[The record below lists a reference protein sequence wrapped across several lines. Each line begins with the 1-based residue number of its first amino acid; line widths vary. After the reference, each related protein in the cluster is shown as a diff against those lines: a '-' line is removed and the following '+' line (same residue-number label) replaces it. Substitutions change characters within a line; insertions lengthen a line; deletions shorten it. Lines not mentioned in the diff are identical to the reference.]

1 MLTKTE
7 SVTGGATMRQ
17 PPYNVESEK
26 SVLGSMLLD
35 NQVIESIEGLINHDD
50 FYLEAHKRIFKAIIQ
65 NYKQTPIDFITI
77 SKFFTKEELKN
88 IGGKLYLS
96 ELIDDIPS
104 AANVQYYAKIVK
116 ENSLRRNLLDSAYQ
130 ITELAYSPDDLK
142 DVIEKSQK
150 SVMAINI
157 ISTGE
162 TIKSAKEVAKTTFEQ
177 IETRNKKGGLVG
189 LSTGLTDLDEVTGGL
204 HEGDLTIIAGR
215 PGMGKTVLADN
226 IAHYAGMRGNASLI
240 FSIEM
245 PNEAL
250 MTRMLSSMTRIENRN
265 LRKGFVNHTDWPK
278 LVDASQRVSGSRI
291 YFDDS
296 PMITPQ
302 ELRIRARKAKAD
314 YDIKLLVLDYIQL
327 MQPSVRGRSREQE
340 VSEISSTLKSIA
352 RELNIA
358 VIGVSQLNRELE
370 KRPDK
375 RPLMSD
381 LRESGA
387 IEQDADT
394 ILLIYRDEIYN
405 KSEENPEKGTAEIGI
420 GKNRNGQITTIKCV
434 FSDKYQKFSDMARDY
449 KPINYGDSNE

>member
-1 MLTKTE
+1 
-7 SVTGGATMRQ
+7 MRQ
-17 PPYNVESEK
+17 PPYNIESEQ
-26 SVLGSMLLD
+26 SVIGSILMD
-35 NQVIESIEGLINHDD
+35 NQTIKLIEDLINFED
-50 FYLEAHKRIFKAIIQ
+50 FYLEAHKRIFKAIIN
-65 NYKQTPIDFITI
+65 NYKTTALDFITLAGL
-77 SKFFTKEELKN
+77 FTPAELKN
-88 IGGKLYLS
+88 IGGKVYIS
-96 ELIDDIPS
+96 ELVDNIPS
-104 AANVQYYAKIVK
+104 AANIVHYANIVK
-116 ENSLRRNLLDSAYQ
+116 ENSLRRKLLDSAYQ
-130 ITELAYSPDDLK
+130 ITELAYSSDELK

-150 SVMAINI
+150 SVMAINV
-157 ISTGE
+157 ISNGE
-162 TIKSAKEVAKTTFEQ
+162 TIKSAKEVARSTFDQ
-177 IETRNKKGGLVG
+177 IEERNKKGGLVG

-250 MTRMLSSMTRIENRN
+250 MTRMLASMTRIENRN
-265 LRKGFVNHTDWPK
+265 LRKGFVHQNDWSK
-278 LVDASQRVSGSRI
+278 LVDAASRVSGSMI

-327 MQPSVRGRSREQE
+327 MQPSTRGRSREQE

-352 RELNIA
+352 RELSIS

-370 KRPDK
+370 KRPEK
-375 RPLMSD
+375 RPTMSD

-394 ILLIYRDEIYN
+394 ILLIYRDEVYN
-405 KSEENPEKGTAEIGI
+405 KAEDNPEKGIAEIGI

-434 FSDKYQKFSDMARDY
+434 FSDKYQKFSDKAREY
-449 KPINYGDSNE
+449 KSISYGDHNE

>member
-1 MLTKTE
+1 
-7 SVTGGATMRQ
+7 MRQ
-17 PPYNVESEK
+17 PPYYAESEQC
-26 SVLGSMLLD
+26 VIGSMLMD
-35 NQVIESIEGLINHDD
+35 NQTINLIEDIIGFED
-50 FYLEAHKRIFKAIIQ
+50 FYLESHKRIFKAIIK
-65 NYKQTPIDFITI
+65 NYKTTAIDFITLAGL
-77 SKFFTKEELKN
+77 FTPEELKN
-88 IGGKLYLS
+88 IGGKVYLS
-96 ELIDDIPS
+96 DLVDNIPS
-104 AANVQYYAKIVK
+104 AANIIHYAKIVK
-116 ENSLRRNLLDSAYQ
+116 ENSLRRKLLDSAYQ
-130 ITELAYSPDDLK
+130 ITELAYSSDDLK

-340 VSEISSTLKSIA
+340 VSEISST
-352 RELNIA
+352 
-358 VIGVSQLNRELE
+358 
-370 KRPDK
+370 
-375 RPLMSD
+375 
-381 LRESGA
+381 
-387 IEQDADT
+387 
-394 ILLIYRDEIYN
+394 
-405 KSEENPEKGTAEIGI
+405 
-420 GKNRNGQITTIKCV
+420 QI
-434 FSDKYQKFSDMARDY
+434 S
-449 KPINYGDSNE
+449 

>member
-1 MLTKTE
+1 
-7 SVTGGATMRQ
+7 MRQ
-17 PPYNVESEK
+17 PPYNVEAEK
-26 SVLGSMLLD
+26 SVIGSILID
-35 NQVIESIEGLINHDD
+35 NQTIELIDGIINFEDFYIES
-50 FYLEAHKRIFKAIIQ
+50 HKRIFKAIIK
-65 NYKQTPIDFITI
+65 NYKTTAIDFITLAGLFI
-77 SKFFTKEELKN
+77 PEELKT
-88 IGGKLYLS
+88 IGGRVYLS
-96 ELIDDIPS
+96 ELVDDIPS
-104 AANVQYYAKIVK
+104 AANILHYAKIVK
-116 ENSLRRNLLDSAYQ
+116 ENSIRRKLLDSAYQ
-130 ITELAYSPDDLK
+130 ITEFAYSSDDLK
-142 DVIEKSQK
+142 EVIEKSQK
-150 SVMAINI
+150 SVMAINV

-162 TIKSAKEVAKTTFEQ
+162 TIRSAKEVARTTFEQ

-226 IAHYAGMRGNASLI
+226 IAHFAGMRGNASLI

-250 MTRMLSSMTRIENRN
+250 MIRMLSSMTRIENRQ
-265 LRKGFVNHTDWPK
+265 LRKGYVNHTDWPK
-278 LVDASQRVSGSRI
+278 LVDASSRVAGSKI

-314 YDIKLLVLDYIQL
+314 YNIKLLVLDYIQL
-327 MQPSVRGRSREQE
+327 MQPSARGRSREQE

-352 RELNIA
+352 RELSIS

-375 RPLMSD
+375 RPTMSD

-394 ILLIYRDEIYN
+394 ILLIYRDEVYN
-405 KSEENPEKGTAEIGI
+405 KAEDNPEKGIAEIGI

-434 FSDKYQKFSDMARDY
+434 FSDKYQKFSDMVHEY

>member
-1 MLTKTE
+1 MKTE
-7 SVTGGATMRQ
+7 FVAGGAKMRQ
-17 PPYNVESEK
+17 PPYNAEAEK
-26 SVLGSMLLD
+26 SVIGSVLMD
-35 NQVIESIEGLINHDD
+35 NQAIKLIEDIINFED
-50 FYLEAHKRIFKAIIQ
+50 FYLESNKKIFKAIIQ
-65 NYKQTPIDFITI
+65 NYKTTAIDLITLCALFTP
-77 SKFFTKEELKN
+77 EELKS
-88 IGGKLYLS
+88 IGGKLYIS
-96 ELIDDIPS
+96 ELVDDIPS
-104 AANVQYYAKIVK
+104 AANIVHYAKIVK
-116 ENSLRRNLLDSAYQ
+116 ENSLRRKLLDSAYQ
-130 ITELAYSPDDLK
+130 ITELAYGQDDLK

-204 HEGDLTIIAGR
+204 HAGDLTIIAGR

-250 MTRMLSSMTRIENRN
+250 MTRMLASMTKIENRN

-278 LVDASQRVSGSRI
+278 LVDAASRVAGSLI

-302 ELRIRARKAKAD
+302 ELRIRARKAKTD

-327 MQPSVRGRSREQE
+327 MQPSSKGRSREQE

-375 RPLMSD
+375 RPTMSD

>member
-1 MLTKTE
+1 
-7 SVTGGATMRQ
+7 MRQ

-35 NQVIESIEGLINHDD
+35 NQVIKSIEGLINYDD

-77 SKFFTKEELKN
+77 AKFFTQEELKK

-130 ITELAYSPDDLK
+130 ITELAYSPEDLK
-142 DVIEKSQK
+142 DVIERSQK
-150 SVMAINI
+150 SVMAINVM
-157 ISTGE
+157 STGE
-162 TIKSAKEVAKTTFEQ
+162 TIKSAKEVAKSTFEQ
-177 IETRNKKGGLVG
+177 IEIRNKKGGLVG

-204 HEGDLTIIAGR
+204 HAGDLTIIAGR

-250 MTRMLSSMTRIENRN
+250 MTRMLASMTKIENRN
-265 LRKGFVNHTDWPK
+265 LRKGFVHQTDWPK
-278 LVDASQRVSGSRI
+278 LVDAASRVAGSLI

-327 MQPSVRGRSREQE
+327 MQPSSRGRSREQE
-340 VSEISSTLKSIA
+340 VSEISATLKSVA

-375 RPLMSD
+375 RPTMSD

-394 ILLIYRDEIYN
+394 ILLIYRDEVYD
-405 KSEENPEKGTAEIGI
+405 KSEENPNKGTAEIGI

-434 FSDKYQKFSDMARDY
+434 FSDKYQKFSDMVHDY
-449 KPINYGDSNE
+449 KQINYGDSNE

>member
-1 MLTKTE
+1 
-7 SVTGGATMRQ
+7 MRQ

>member
-1 MLTKTE
+1 
-7 SVTGGATMRQ
+7 MRQ
-17 PPYNVESEK
+17 PPYNVESEQ
-26 SVLGSMLLD
+26 SVIGSILMD
-35 NQVIESIEGLINHDD
+35 NQTIELIDGIINFED
-50 FYLEAHKRIFKAIIQ
+50 FYLEAHKRIFKAIIK
-65 NYKQTPIDFITI
+65 NYKTTAIDFITLAGL
-77 SKFFTKEELKN
+77 FTPEELKN

-96 ELIDDIPS
+96 ELVDNIPS
-104 AANVQYYAKIVK
+104 AANIIHYAKIVK
-116 ENSLRRNLLDSAYQ
+116 ENSLRRKLLESAYQ
-130 ITELAYSPDDLK
+130 ITELAYSSDELK

-150 SVMAINI
+150 SVMAINV
-157 ISTGE
+157 ISNGE
-162 TIKSAKEVAKTTFEQ
+162 TIKSAKEVARTTFEQ

-250 MTRMLSSMTRIENRN
+250 MTRMLASMTKIENRN
-265 LRKGFVNHTDWPK
+265 LRKGFVHSLDWPK

-352 RELNIA
+352 RELSIS

-375 RPLMSD
+375 RPTMSD

-394 ILLIYRDEIYN
+394 ILLIYRDEVYN
-405 KSEENPEKGTAEIGI
+405 KSEDNPEKGIAEIGI

-434 FSDKYQKFSDMARDY
+434 FSDKYQKFSDIVHEY
-449 KPINYGDSNE
+449 KTINYGDSNE

>member
-1 MLTKTE
+1 
-7 SVTGGATMRQ
+7 MRQ

-340 VSEISSTLKSIA
+340 VSEISATLKSIA